1 MIVLQPTPNDIHH
14 SFTATRN
21 TDLSNPVIANYTAI
35 EQHPIQTSMYQSA
48 SLQAQQS
55 FAYPNA
61 PAITNTH
68 QQYSAL
74 HSRSPSESSL
84 SRNSPSDNT
93 FIESASYTLS
103 PSSCRYDNPN
113 MSTQNMPTQ
122 DTRSSPL
129 QNQGTPVIPTS
140 GESIGQTYTIS
151 NDPRAS
157 VTVTTQNN
165 STHSQNTL
173 SVKASLPSLSEV
185 LPSQTLAMQAVTQ
198 QATPSSPTASPT
210 QPQLVPNIQVQQPQH
225 SQSNNNLHMTMA
237 TPTAQSVSGFYQPIQ
252 QYSEVNATYANAS
265 ADANY
270 TAQQSI
276 MTQNQQQTVSQ
287 QPINQLN
294 QQNMGQTSQLT
305 TLVDPRTLPPIVG
318 NTTEL
323 PANLSMSSNSAA
335 LVDATGR
342 RLTLN
347 TGSITVNGTET
358 SLGNNSSTGSH
369 IMPSGHGASLNYS
382 PAAFLNGA
390 FVTAAHVNNVLMSS
404 SQRTMSNRS
413 ADRMNGRDLDNASI
427 PANIERPQKVYSFVP
442 LPGINTKK
450 RPRRRYDEIERH
462 YSCNWPGCSKSYGT
476 LNHLNAHVQMQKH
489 GPKRNPAEFKEQR
502 KIWRRQKREEEERK
516 AVEAAAAKQSAAVV
530 TAAVVNSGLASLPG
544 SI

>member
-35 EQHPIQTSMYQSA
+35 EHHPIQTSMYQSA
-48 SLQAQQS
+48 SIQAQQS
-55 FAYPNA
+55 FAYSNA
-61 PAITNTH
+61 PTITNTH

-74 HSRSPSESSL
+74 HSRSSSESSL

-93 FIESASYTLS
+93 FIESTSYTLS
-103 PSSCRYDNPN
+103 PSSCRYDNSN
-113 MSTQNMPTQ
+113 MSTTNMSAQ

-129 QNQGTPVIPTS
+129 QNQGTPVIHHTS

-157 VTVTTQNN
+157 VTVTTHNN
-165 STHSQNTL
+165 SSTHSQNTL

-185 LPSQTLAMQAVTQ
+185 LPSQTLAMQAVSQ
-198 QATPSSPTASPT
+198 QTTPSSPSASPT
-210 QPQLVPNIQVQQPQH
+210 QPQLVPNIQQH
-225 SQSNNNLHMTMA
+225 SQSNNLHMTMTA
-237 TPTAQSVSGFYQPIQ
+237 PTTQSVSGFYQPIQ
-252 QYSEVNATYANAS
+252 QYSEVNATYTNS
-265 ADANY
+265 PADGNY
-270 TAQQSI
+270 TTQQSL

-294 QQNMGQTSQLT
+294 QQNIGQTSQLT

-323 PANLSMSSNSAA
+323 PANLSNSTA
-335 LVDATGR
+335 LVDAAGR

-347 TGSITVNGTET
+347 TGGITVNGTET
-358 SLGNNSSTGSH
+358 SLGSNSSAGSH
-369 IMPSGHGASLNYS
+369 IMHSGHGAPLNYS

-390 FVTAAHVNNVLMSS
+390 FVTAAQVNNVLMTS
-404 SQRTMSNRS
+404 SQRTMGNRS

-530 TAAVVNSGLASLPG
+530 TAAVVNSGLANLPG

>member
-48 SLQAQQS
+48 SIQAQQS
-55 FAYPNA
+55 FAYSNA
-61 PAITNTH
+61 PAITNSH

-74 HSRSPSESSL
+74 HSRSSSESSL

-93 FIESASYTLS
+93 FIESASYTFS

-113 MSTQNMPTQ
+113 MSTTNMPAQ

-129 QNQGTPVIPTS
+129 QNQGTSVIPTS
-140 GESIGQTYTIS
+140 GESIGQTYTLS

-165 STHSQNTL
+165 PSTHSQNTL

-198 QATPSSPTASPT
+198 QTTPSSPTASPT
-210 QPQLVPNIQVQQPQH
+210 QPQLVPNIQVQSQQH
-225 SQSNNNLHMTMA
+225 SQSNNLQMTMA

-252 QYSEVNATYANAS
+252 QYSEVNATYTNAP
-265 ADANY
+265 ADGNY
-270 TAQQSI
+270 TTQQSI

-287 QPINQLN
+287 QNIG
-294 QQNMGQTSQLT
+294 QNSQLA

-323 PANLSMSSNSAA
+323 PANLSMSSNSTA

-347 TGSITVNGTET
+347 TGNITVNGTET
-358 SLGNNSSTGSH
+358 SLGANSSTGSH
-369 IMPSGHGASLNYS
+369 IMSSGHGGPLNYS
-382 PAAFLNGA
+382 SAFLNGA
-390 FVTAAHVNNVLMSS
+390 FVTAAQVNNVLMSS

-413 ADRMNGRDLDNASI
+413 VDRMNGRDLDNASI

-516 AVEAAAAKQSAAVV
+516 AVEAAAAKQSATVV